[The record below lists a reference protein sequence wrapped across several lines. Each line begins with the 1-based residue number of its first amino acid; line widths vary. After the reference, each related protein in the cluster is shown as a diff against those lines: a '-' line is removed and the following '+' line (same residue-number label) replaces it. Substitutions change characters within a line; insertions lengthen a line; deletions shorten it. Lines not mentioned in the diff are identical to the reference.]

1 MRTLDI
7 DWADLEIAFR
17 DATGARSWL
26 DRETGEVVTLLP
38 GFDDEADLQGKL
50 RTFPDR
56 FAALDPVDKQFTQAV
71 LRNFIER
78 TSGAFKGKLADA
90 AFGPGGLARAMALLK
105 EDRATWAR
113 FARCE
118 QEALV
123 AHIER
128 FLEGQGIRAGNRAPA
143 PDLFEGMA

>member
-17 DATGARSWL
+17 DATGAKSWL
-26 DRETGEVVTLLP
+26 DRETGEVLTLMP
-38 GFDDEADLQGKL
+38 GFDDEADLKGKL

-56 FAALDPVDKQFTQAV
+56 YAELRPVDKPFTVAV
-71 LRNFIER
+71 VHAFIGKTAGVLQQQLRE
-78 TSGAFKGKLADA
+78 AEA
-90 AFGPGGLARAMALLK
+90 GPGGLARSMSLLK
-105 EDRATWAR
+105 EDKGTWAR
-113 FARCE
+113 FARFE
-118 QEALV
+118 QEQLV

-128 FLEGQGIRAGNRAPA
+128 FLEGQGIKAGKSAPA